1 MEQNYSIAKKFL
13 PLITSQS
20 AKNPLGA
27 NELKLTNDGD
37 LQVYYAPFDYIET
50 KARIVVVGITPGLTQ
65 ATNALQAAYAALQA
79 GKTIPDT
86 LAIAKR
92 KASFSGGAIRRNLV
106 AMLDV
111 IGAAKYLGVQ
121 STAQMFDPSAH
132 DVHFTSA
139 LRYPVFK
146 NGKNYNGTPNI
157 AKTPILKNMVK
168 THLAEEAAI
177 LSTALWL
184 PLGNHAAQ
192 AVLHLTNEGILD
204 KRRVLTGMPH
214 PSGANAERVAVFLG
228 RKDPSKVSNKTNPQ
242 KLLAA
247 RQRLA
252 SQITKL
258 EGMAR

>member
-37 LQVYYAPFDYIET
+37 LQVYCAPFDYIET
-50 KARIVVVGITPGLTQ
+50 KARIVVVGITQ
-65 ATNALQAAYAALQA
+65 ATNALQAAYAALLA

-92 KASFSGGAIRRNLV
+92 TASFSGGAIRRNLV
-106 AMLDV
+106 DMLDV

-121 STAQMFDPSAH
+121 STAQMFDPSAR

-146 NGKNYNGTPNI
+146 KGKNYNGTPNI
-157 AKTPILKNMVK
+157 AKTPILKNMAK

-204 KRRVLTGMPH
+204 KRRVLTDMPH

-258 EGMAR
+258 EGMAS